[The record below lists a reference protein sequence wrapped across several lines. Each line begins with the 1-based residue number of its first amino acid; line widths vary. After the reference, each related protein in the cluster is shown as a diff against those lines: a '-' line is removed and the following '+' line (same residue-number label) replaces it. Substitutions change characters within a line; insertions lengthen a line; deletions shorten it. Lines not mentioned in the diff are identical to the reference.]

1 MKQYI
6 IIGFLM
12 FLTLLYPYAS
22 SRTVYLMMHGEKPGK
37 GYLDNNNKTS
47 STDGIEGAEKKDGLG
62 YTGMLR
68 TDCMLEVFGPNAPKE
83 RQPKEIIY
91 QHFEGQPEFIDSFLR
106 GLHYS
111 QRMYQQVVPLAKAL
125 GINLKEEKCCG
136 GDGTDVLNYI
146 IQLPPEIDP
155 VLVMYQHQ
163 QLDIVARGLAK
174 AYNETI
180 MPRYGM
186 KSDKVFTVQDGKLIE
201 VWYTAC
207 SQVEGGVRA
216 KPNFKLQ
223 NRTAEN
229 PGPKPDFQTYDIY
242 LPSQRN
248 ETYEKVMSR
257 VLLES
262 KASTLSTRTT
272 RTKTAK
278 FTFEKR
284 SNQQT
289 TVFKTVTVKKT
300 SRFHKKNPRNK
311 TRA

>member
-6 IIGFLM
+6 LVSIYIILQI
-12 FLTLLYPYAS
+12 LYPYALT
-22 SRTVYLMMHGEKPGK
+22 RTVYLMMHGEKPGK
-37 GYLDNNNKTS
+37 GYLDGNNKVS

-68 TDCMLEVFGPNAPKE
+68 TDCMVEVFGPDAPIE

-91 QHFEGQPEFIDSFLR
+91 QHFQGQPEFIDSFLR
-106 GLHYS
+106 DLHYS

-125 GINLKEEKCCG
+125 GIDLSKEKCCG
-136 GDGTDVLNYI
+136 GDGNDVLNYI
-146 IQLPPEIDP
+146 IQLPPEVDP

-163 QLDIVARGLAK
+163 QLDTVARGLAK

-207 SQVEGGVRA
+207 SKVEGGVRA

-223 NRTAEN
+223 NRTSEN
-229 PGPKPDFQTYDIY
+229 PGPKPDFETYDIY
-242 LPSQRN
+242 LPSERN
-248 ETYEKVMSR
+248 ETYEGVMSR
-257 VLLES
+257 VLS
-262 KASTLSTRTT
+262 KSKVTALSTRTT

-284 SNQQT
+284 NEPETVYKTITIKQT
-289 TVFKTVTVKKT
+289 KKIKRNVKKT
-300 SRFHKKNPRNK
+300 RS
-311 TRA
+311 

>member
-6 IIGFLM
+6 LISVIL
-12 FLTLLYPYAS
+12 LLPILYPYVS
-22 SRTVYLMMHGEKPGK
+22 TRTVYLIMHGEKPGK
-37 GYLDNNNKTS
+37 GYLDGNNKDS

-68 TDCMLEVFGPNAPKE
+68 TDCMVEVFGPDAPIE

-91 QHFEGQPEFIDSFLR
+91 QHFQGQPEFIDSFLR
-106 GLHYS
+106 NLHYS

-125 GINLKEEKCCG
+125 NIDLSKQKCCG
-136 GDGTDVLNYI
+136 GDGNDVLNYI
-146 IQLPPEIDP
+146 IQLPPEVDP

-163 QLDIVARGLAK
+163 QLDVVARGLAK

-186 KSDKVFTVQDGKLIE
+186 KSDKVFTVQDGKLVE

-207 SQVEGGVRA
+207 AKVEGGVRA

-223 NRTAEN
+223 NRTSEN
-229 PGPKPDFQTYDIY
+229 PGPKPNYEIHDIY
-242 LPSQRN
+242 LPSERN
-248 ETYEKVMSR
+248 ETYEGVMSR
-257 VLLES
+257 VLSQS
-262 KASTLSTRTT
+262 KLSSLSTRTT
-272 RTKTAK
+272 RTVSAK

-284 SNQQT
+284 FEKKT
-289 TVFKTVTVKKT
+289 LKTVTLTTTKNRKEKR
-300 SRFHKKNPRNK
+300 SR
-311 TRA
+311 TRV